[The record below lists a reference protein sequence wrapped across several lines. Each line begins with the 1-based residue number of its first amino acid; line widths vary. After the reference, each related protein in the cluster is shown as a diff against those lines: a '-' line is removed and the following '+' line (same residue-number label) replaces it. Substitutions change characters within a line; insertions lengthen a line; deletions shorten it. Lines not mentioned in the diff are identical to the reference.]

1 MQQQQQQGPQGP
13 SFGGIGIGPGG
24 RPNISV
30 GMGDFNIHAIQS
42 ALVSGEGF
50 ASPRKFGAMAAG
62 LGFGIF
68 ILSEIVIYV
77 LHIWFPYLYIISF
90 PLFWGGI
97 WMLILGQPQKQA
109 DGTKAPMWGRIV
121 VGAVMI
127 LGLLQGLMF
136 AFVF

>member
-1 MQQQQQQGPQGP
+1 MQGP

-30 GMGDFNIHAIQS
+30 GMGAFNPNAIVK

-50 ASPRKFGAMAAG
+50 DSPRKFGAMALG

-68 ILSEIVIYV
+68 VISEIIIYV
-77 LHIWFPYLYIISF
+77 VHIWFPYLYLISF
-90 PLFWGGI
+90 PLFWGGL
-97 WMLILGQPQKQA
+97 WMLILGQPQKQQ
-109 DGTKAPMWGRIV
+109 DGSKAPMWGRV
-121 VGAVMI
+121 VIGAVMA
-127 LGLLQGLMF
+127 LALLQGLFF